1 MGYNMA
7 KTNQTFAEYSED
19 FIEEDE
25 KPAEKSKVKKEK
37 TKKETKRQSLP
48 RFGKFKK
55 GK

>member
-1 MGYNMA
+1 MA
-7 KTNQTFAEYSED
+7 KKNQAFAEYSED

-25 KPAEKSKVKKEK
+25 KPAEKSEVKKEN
-37 TKKETKRQSLP
+37 TKKETKRESLP

>member
-1 MGYNMA
+1 MA
-7 KTNQTFAEYSED
+7 KKNQAFAEYSED

-25 KPAEKSKVKKEK
+25 KTAEKSEVKKEK
-37 TKKETKRQSLP
+37 TKKETARESLP